1 MATDGS
7 SMEQITNKL
16 MERQNLKRG
25 DRGAVQ
31 NPGGPAHPRGR
42 RGLGVR
48 RHLRR
53 LMPGQSPHV
62 RSWWSSPPPVLA
74 CFCSP
79 SPAIC
84 IRAVAWLPVVV
95 RQQRGPL
102 SVGCARYQILVC
114 LCVLGRAGH
123 PRPQTLVARFDVVRV
138 LADGGLPS
146 WNGGPLIHSL
156 RRVAAAMWATN
167 AGRGQHTRPGGRAGA
182 PQAPKPSLFV
192 GGTSDVSIALSATS
206 KARPPMPLFAAGF
219 GDATADET
227 RPRMSLPRRTWPGGF
242 VSLKCCWCAS
252 ALPSKFKT
260 ASPSRPPS
268 GDVLYS
274 VHACTCTGRGP
285 CHRPQHPRRPRAFVV
300 VNAQDQ
306 AVGSSGTPT
315 DARLVL
321 SWLLRPVLR
330 GPLFLPPP
338 SSGTDPWTMGRNAP
352 GGSRGLRAN
361 TCSDYSCRAS
371 R

>member
-79 SPAIC
+79 SHAIC

-138 LADGGLPS
+138 LADGDFHPGM
-146 WNGGPLIHSL
+146 GDHSSTVCVVSPPPCG
-156 RRVAAAMWATN
+156 RQMPAEGSTRDPVAE
-167 AGRGQHTRPGGRAGA
+167 P
-182 PQAPKPSLFV
+182 
-192 GGTSDVSIALSATS
+192 
-206 KARPPMPLFAAGF
+206 ARPK
-219 GDATADET
+219 
-227 RPRMSLPRRTWPGGF
+227 RPNRPFLLVARQT
-242 VSLKCCWCAS
+242 
-252 ALPSKFKT
+252 
-260 ASPSRPPS
+260 SPSR
-268 GDVLYS
+268 
-274 VHACTCTGRGP
+274 CR
-285 CHRPQHPRRPRAFVV
+285 RRPKPDR
-300 VNAQDQ
+300 QCH
-306 AVGSSGTPT
+306 
-315 DARLVL
+315 
-321 SWLLRPVLR
+321 
-330 GPLFLPPP
+330 FLPQ
-338 SSGTDPWTMGRNAP
+338 
-352 GGSRGLRAN
+352 
-361 TCSDYSCRAS
+361 AS
-371 R
+371 ATPQRTRPDHA

>member
-1 MATDGS
+1 MAARRRSAATRPFVRWLRQISDS
-7 SMEQITNKL
+7 SML
-16 MERQNLKRG
+16 MCARPSRS
-25 DRGAVQ
+25 
-31 NPGGPAHPRGR
+31 PTPANVGRTLRCRACPGR
-42 RGLGVR
+42 R
-48 RHLRR
+48 
-53 LMPGQSPHV
+53 
-62 RSWWSSPPPVLA
+62 
-74 CFCSP
+74 
-79 SPAIC
+79 
-84 IRAVAWLPVVV
+84 
-95 RQQRGPL
+95 
-102 SVGCARYQILVC
+102 
-114 LCVLGRAGH
+114 
-123 PRPQTLVARFDVVRV
+123 
-138 LADGGLPS
+138 GLPS

-242 VSLKCCWCAS
+242 VSRKCCWCAS